1 MAPLDYDKVS
11 STFVST
17 WPERRINSLQD
28 IHQLAVDI
36 GARWLNSNR
45 CLFRGHSS
53 AAWSL
58 QPFLARELAGNKIDW
73 TRYFGSSAECDAVA
87 LLEWPNG
94 RCGLCDER
102 VKQTDP

>member
-73 TRYFGSSAECDAVA
+73 TRYFGSSAEWRRRSPA
-87 LLEWPNG
+87 
-94 RCGLCDER
+94 
-102 VKQTDP
+102 